1 MRKFLK
7 RAFSI
12 SSILVIAFFF
22 FVNTQN
28 HVDHNTLRIE
38 GFYQEEKNSIDVA
51 MIGAS
56 EVFTGFSSG
65 LAYGEYGFTSYPYA
79 IDSNNGK
86 MFISQIKEILRCQ
99 KPKCIVIETAGIRD
113 TFDKKLTDEQ
123 LAIMRQYTDVMPFSD
138 NKIDIINEFA
148 GKDKLSYYV
157 PALAHCGKPE
167 NFENTIER
175 YTQKF
180 KGCTYLKG
188 ITTTNSKQKYDRI
201 LDVNNDLKTKA
212 LSDTTYSTLND
223 LLDYCEKLDCKV
235 IFARFPHRITD
246 EDGYD
251 KLKQHN
257 EIGRVIKERGFDF
270 INFDHAIQEIGL
282 DLENDFYSDS
292 HLNAHGQIKLTKY
305 FGGILSNQYG
315 IDISA
320 LSQQNKERWDK
331 SYEYTKLFYKNYDLH
346 ENDPVSSFW
355 RETPELIKELD
366 SLKQN
371 NQNK

>member
-1 MRKFLK
+1 MKRYLR

-28 HVDHNTLRIE
+28 PFDHNTSRIE

-56 EVFTGFSSG
+56 EVFTGYSPG

-79 IDSNNGK
+79 IDGNILK
-86 MFISQIKEILRCQ
+86 MFPSQIEEVLQ
-99 KPKCIVIETAGIRD
+99 YQNPKCIVIETGGIREAD
-113 TFDKKLTDEQ
+113 DKELSNEQ
-123 LAIMRQYTDVMPFSD
+123 LAMMRQYTDVMPLSD
-138 NKIDIINEFA
+138 NKIDTINKFVS
-148 GKDKLSYYV
+148 KDKLSYYI
-157 PALAHCGKPE
+157 PALAHCGKSE
-167 NFENTIER
+167 NIDNTLAR
-175 YTQKF
+175 FSQKF
-180 KGCTYLKG
+180 RGYTYLKG
-188 ITTTNSKQKYDRI
+188 ITTSNSKQKYNKI
-201 LDVNNDLKTKA
+201 LDVNDDLKTKA
-212 LSDTTYSTLND
+212 LSESTYSALND
-223 LLDYCEKLDCKV
+223 LLDYCETLDCKV

-331 SYEYTKLFYKNYDLH
+331 SYEYTKLFYKYYDLH
-346 ENDPVSSFW
+346 EKDPVSSVW
-355 RETPELIKELD
+355 YETPDLIKELD
-366 SLKQN
+366 LLR
-371 NQNK
+371 